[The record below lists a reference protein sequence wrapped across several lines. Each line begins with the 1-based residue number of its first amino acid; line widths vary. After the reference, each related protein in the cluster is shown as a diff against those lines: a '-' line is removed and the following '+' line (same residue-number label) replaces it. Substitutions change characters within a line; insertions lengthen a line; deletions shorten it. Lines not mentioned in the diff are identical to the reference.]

1 MPFAAAC
8 AFTPRDRSARK
19 IVKSRSLRGLTDF
32 QPHTNPD
39 NPLQPFYTRAGSFTP
54 DSDGLLRNAAGFY
67 LKGWTLNPDGSMPA
81 NRSAPRN
88 QPAKHQWHRGGTTQM
103 SLDANLQASA
113 VAVGAYAA
121 GDMFSGAVTPEFHQ
135 SLR

>member
-1 MPFAAAC
+1 
-8 AFTPRDRSARK
+8 
-19 IVKSRSLRGLTDF
+19 VKSRSLRGLTDF

-81 NRSAPRN
+81 NRSAP
-88 QPAKHQWHRGGTTQM
+88 P
-103 SLDANLQASA
+103 
-113 VAVGAYAA
+113 
-121 GDMFSGAVTPEFHQ
+121 
-135 SLR
+135 